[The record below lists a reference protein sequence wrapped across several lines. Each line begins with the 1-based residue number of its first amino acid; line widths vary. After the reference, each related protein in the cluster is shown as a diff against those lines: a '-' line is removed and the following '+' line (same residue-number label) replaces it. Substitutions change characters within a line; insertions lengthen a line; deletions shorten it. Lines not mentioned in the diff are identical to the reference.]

1 VARTSPVTGPLS
13 PGSHTVDVG
22 GLAQRYHVFGQSP
35 AVCVAVPGGP
45 GVFWDYLRMP
55 AVEQHVTM
63 VYVEPLGTGESGR
76 LGTHPHGYSRAVYA
90 DALDRVID
98 ELGREK
104 VHLLGHSHGGF
115 VAQYYAAHHPGRLAG
130 LILYDSAPVTGEE
143 QGAETVRQLEEFVR
157 RNEGNPE
164 VPAVLAALQSVG
176 TITDDDELT
185 AALRG
190 LVPAYMADYWAREEE
205 FAPLRARMRV
215 SYISGLDADGDPD
228 VVADRDLLPRVGVP
242 TLVIAG
248 RYDVICGERWGRE
261 IHDLVPHS
269 RLLVLEHSGHLG
281 HVEEADR
288 FASAMVRFIPATD
301 AA

>member
-1 VARTSPVTGPLS
+1 MSSATGPLS
-13 PGSHTVDVG
+13 PGTHTVEVH
-22 GLAQRYHVFGQSP
+22 GLAQRYHVYGQGA

-45 GVFWDYLRMP
+45 GVFWEYLRMP

-76 LGTHPHGYSRAVYA
+76 LATHPHGYTRAVYA
-90 DALDRVID
+90 DALDRVIGR
-98 ELGREK
+98 LGREK

-115 VAQYYAAHHPGRLAG
+115 VAQYYAAHRPERLAG
-130 LILYDSAPVTGEE
+130 LILYASSPVTGEE
-143 QGAETVRQLEEFVR
+143 QGAETVRQLEQFVR
-157 RNEGNPE
+157 RNDGNAE
-164 VPAVLAALQSVG
+164 VPAVLAALESIG

-190 LVPAYMADYWAREEE
+190 LVPANMADYWAREEE

-215 SYISGLDADGDPD
+215 SYVSGLDADGIPD
-228 VVADRDLLPRVGVP
+228 AVADRDLLPRIGVP
-242 TLVIAG
+242 TFVIAG
-248 RYDVICGERWGRE
+248 RYDVLCGERWGRE
-261 IHDLVPHS
+261 IHDLVPDS

-281 HVEEADR
+281 HLEEADR
-288 FASAMVRFIPATD
+288 FTAATVRFVAATD